1 MLQNHPCFEKFSR
14 CFILQRQFLERA
26 YTKNAPG
33 ESPEALVCF
42 VLSSRI
48 VTKTHVKNFPYA
60 IPSSSEDELSPDDE
74 PPDDEPPDDV
84 PLPEPLPEP
93 LVELPEAVAF

>member
-1 MLQNHPCFEKFSR
+1 M
-14 CFILQRQFLERA
+14 
-26 YTKNAPG
+26 
-33 ESPEALVCF
+33 VCF

-60 IPSSSEDELSPDDE
+60 IPSSSEEELSPDDEPPDDEPPDDE

-84 PLPEPLPEP
+84 PLPEPL
-93 LVELPEAVAF
+93 VELPEAVAF

>member
-1 MLQNHPCFEKFSR
+1 M
-14 CFILQRQFLERA
+14 I

-33 ESPEALVCF
+33 EYPEALVCF

-60 IPSSSEDELSPDDE
+60 IPSSSEEELSPDDE

-84 PLPEPLPEP
+84 PLPEPLVEP